1 MLMELEW
8 KMLKTENG
16 LTRTGFQCEKCNDGN
31 ETNEKKKNVTLPRT
45 FMKIAFCVWSIVS
58 SLV

>member
-8 KMLKTENG
+8 KMWKTENG
-16 LTRTGFQCEKCNDGN
+16 FTRTRTDFQCEKYNDGN
-31 ETNEKKKNVTLPRT
+31 ETKKNVTLART